1 MTDSHELS
9 EDQVQALREQYDAI
23 NDMIVAHSKAI
34 ARDYIRRGEE
44 VPPEVYKLAKTTARS
59 FEMEEKLNR
68 MSEDPVAYF
77 AEVRKQAKQDA
88 DREAREE
95 FLRPLKKILDWILR
109 RR

>member
-1 MTDSHELS
+1 MTKMTTSKEQIEAIS
-9 EDQVQALREQYDAI
+9 KQYDAI
-23 NDMIVAHSKAI
+23 NDMIVAHSKDI

-88 DREAREE
+88 DRETREE
-95 FLRPLKKILDWILR
+95 FLRPLKKILDWFLGR
-109 RR
+109 R